1 MDSTIHM
8 TFASSLENI
17 RQMNSSF
24 DAGVL
29 KICYPGKN
37 RNDSY
42 FQKEDLVRC
51 LPSMFNCPVVCNYD
65 RETDTIGGHDVE
77 LVHGDDGYKLVNKT
91 VPVGVIPESARTW
104 FEECEEEDG
113 TIHEYL
119 FADALLWKR
128 QEAYEK
134 LARDGITSQSMEIH
148 VNDGE
153 RVDGVYHIKDFEF
166 TAFTLIGIEP
176 CFESASLTLENY
188 SAEDRETIHS
198 ELKREVSEMMRDLK
212 ESFNLVSAPGEES
225 GDDNK
230 PTHNTTKGGDEVL
243 EEKMKLLEE
252 FGKKVEDLDFSI
264 DDMSVEDLRARLTSL
279 AEEPE
284 AAETDETEQ
293 AEQNVG
299 EPEETAHE
307 DEPGADTEQNG
318 AETQEQFE
326 LQGNVREWLYEAV
339 EALGTVETE
348 YGWSYPLY
356 WMLDYDP
363 ETGTVYCEDSR
374 DWKIYGFSY
383 TMDGDRPVIDAESKK
398 RMKREYVEFEG
409 GEQDSAA
416 AGLFALMSEKM
427 SELNAKSD
435 EYRTASETVAS
446 LEAELAELRQFKADI
461 EAEKNKAMKESLAS
475 RFSDIAETEA
485 FTSLMEHSDEYSC
498 EELEDKCFAIR
509 GRMMTQTSQK
519 FGLNQQTSRVIVDK
533 TPEERKPYGGIVER
547 YSGTDR

>member
-1 MDSTIHM
+1 MDTTIHM
-8 TFASSLENI
+8 TFASSLDNI

-77 LVHGDDGYKLVNKT
+77 LVRGDDGIRMVNKT

-113 TIHEYL
+113 TVHEYL

-134 LARDGITSQSMEIH
+134 IARDGITSQSMEIH

-153 RVDGVYHIKDFEF
+153 RVDGVYHIRDFEF

-176 CFESASLTLENY
+176 CFEGASLTMENY
-188 SAEDRETIHS
+188 SAEDRETIHA

-212 ESFNLVSAPGEES
+212 ESFNLVTAPDNAS

-252 FGKKVEDLDFSI
+252 FGKTVEDLGFSI

-279 AEEPE
+279 AGESEEPDTGNTE
-284 AAETDETEQ
+284 NEAQNDAQPDENASDAETEPAAEQEN
-293 AEQNVG
+293 AES
-299 EPEETAHE
+299 A
-307 DEPGADTEQNG
+307 
-318 AETQEQFE
+318 EQFE
-326 LQGNVREWLYEAV
+326 LQGNMREWLYEAV
-339 EALGTVETE
+339 EALGSVETE

-363 ETGTVYCEDSR
+363 EAGMVYCEDSK
-374 DWKIYGFSY
+374 DWKIYGFAY

-398 RMKREYVEFEG
+398 RMKREYAEFEG

-416 AGLFALMSEKM
+416 AGLFALMSEKLN
-427 SELNAKSD
+427 ELNAKGE

-461 EAEKNKAMKESLAS
+461 EAERIKTMKESLAS
-475 RFSDIAETEA
+475 RFEDIAGTDA
-485 FTSLMEHSDEYSC
+485 FAALMEHADEYSG

-509 GRMMTQTSQK
+509 GRMMTQASQK
-519 FGLNQQTSRVIVDK
+519 FSMGQATRVIVDK

-547 YSGTDR
+547 YGGTDR